1 MGCSPS
7 RFIRQSKDLHA
18 QDRNESNPP
27 LDLRDNKRV
36 NLSEIESSGHGVL
49 PPQAPLEFSKDEL
62 RLPSKKNLSSLRKN
76 SSVRHQSLKQ
86 MKDPDNFIAENVNR
100 SPNARKNSYSNII
113 SFGNKFSDEERKLT
127 SAAIR
132 IQRRIRGMEARIFA
146 ASRKIS
152 KAAERMMQKNL
163 NPFLSPA
170 ENACNLLLEIASVIL

>member
-18 QDRNESNPP
+18 QDRNGTNPP
-27 LDLRDNKRV
+27 LDLRDTKRV
-36 NLSEIESSGHGVL
+36 NLSEIESNGHGSL
-49 PPQAPLEFSKDEL
+49 PPLELSKDEL
-62 RLPSKKNLSSLRKN
+62 RLPSKKNLGSLRKN
-76 SSVRHQSLKQ
+76 SSLRHQSLNQ
-86 MKDPDNFIAENVNR
+86 MKDPDNIIAENVNR
-100 SPNARKNSYSNII
+100 SPNARKNSSSNII
-113 SFGNKFSDEERKLT
+113 GFDSKFSDEERKLT

-170 ENACNLLLEIASVIL
+170 ENACNLLLEIASVML